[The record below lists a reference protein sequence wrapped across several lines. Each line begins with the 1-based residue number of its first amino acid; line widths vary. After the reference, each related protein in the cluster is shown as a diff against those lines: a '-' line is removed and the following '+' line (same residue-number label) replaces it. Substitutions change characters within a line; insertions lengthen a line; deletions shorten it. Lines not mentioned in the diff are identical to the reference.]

1 MSRRAGVHAAHS
13 VNQFVFS
20 VPDLAEAARFYVAF
34 GLDVRAH
41 HEQLDLYTFGHPH
54 RWATVVQAPGHD
66 FINYVPT
73 SRPGAIAPHA
83 WLHDG
88 SSLYDHFGK
97 GFTLLANKD
106 ASQSLIDE
114 AQQQTR
120 AAGVPLKVVQP
131 REAGLQSLYP
141 TRLTLIRPDQHVA
154 WRGNV
159 LPEQSMGLFER
170 VTGRVQVAVLAEV
183 TA

>member
-1 MSRRAGVHAAHS
+1 MAVLRGAQRTVVWLVEFTDQEPVEINLPDASALGPQRHWIARQRFADKAHAAPP
-13 VNQFVFS
+13 VN
-20 VPDLAEAARFYVAF
+20 LAA
-34 GLDVRAH
+34 L
-41 HEQLDLYTFGHPH
+41 LHP
-54 RWATVVQAPGHD
+54 AQQP
-66 FINYVPT
+66 
-73 SRPGAIAPHA
+73 AIAPHA

-97 GFTLLANKD
+97 GFTLLAHKD

-114 AQQQTR
+114 AQQQAR

-159 LPEQSMGLFER
+159 LPGQSMGLFER
-170 VTGRVQVAVLAEV
+170 VTGRVQIAAQAEV
-183 TA
+183 MA